1 MFIRPPPMLW
11 AKMAGAKLSV
21 VVIFAWLA
29 AMLTAPPSPVLAL
42 TASLVPSW

>member
-21 VVIFAWLA
+21 VVIFAWL
-29 AMLTAPPSPVLAL
+29 TAPPSPVLAL